1 MHIQNSDTNIGNDEI
16 IKKEKLINILL
27 IAGFIIDFVSYFIIT
42 RKIFSPILLHEYYS
56 EHKFLIQIIYLLGGF
71 ILLVIFSSRVFYKF
85 NFKNKTIPNF
95 SKVQVK

>member
-27 IAGFIIDFVSYFIIT
+27 IAGFIIDFVNYLLIT
-42 RKIFSPILLHEYYS
+42 RKIFSPLLLHEYYS
-56 EHKFLIQIIYLLGGF
+56 EHKFLIQIIYLLGGL
-71 ILLVIFSSRVFYKF
+71 ILIIILSSRLFYKL